1 MDAKVIVT
9 ADKVGNVIV
18 KSANNAEYG
27 HIRVEQTRMLVDE
40 NGFARKKKL
49 SALIAGTIEDLNGFG
64 WGAGEEVNGK
74 IVVKEACTPFNS
86 KDPERDYKIAGASGV
101 VCTADNAPI
110 YRKHFFSLTS
120 SSEDVLIDHDNHDEI
135 KAAYAAIKADATL
148 QPNEDFNL

>member
-64 WGAGEEVNGK
+64 WGAGEEVTGK
-74 IVVKEACTPFNS
+74 IIVKEACTPFNS

-101 VCTADNAPI
+101 VCTANDAPI
-110 YRKHFFSLTS
+110 YRKHFFTLTS
-120 SSEDVLIDHDNHDEI
+120 SSEDVLVDHDNHDEI
-135 KAAYAAIKADATL
+135 KAAYAAIKSDAAL

>member
-64 WGAGEEVNGK
+64 WGAGEEVTGK

-86 KDPERDYKIAGASGV
+86 KDPERDYKIAGSSGV

-135 KAAYAAIKADATL
+135 KAAYAAIKADAAL

>member
-74 IVVKEACTPFNS
+74 IVVKETCTPFNS

>member
-9 ADKVGNVIV
+9 ADKAGNVIV

-64 WGAGEEVNGK
+64 WGAGEEVTGK
-74 IVVKEACTPFNS
+74 IIVKEACTPFNS

-110 YRKHFFSLTS
+110 YRKHFFTLTA

-135 KAAYAAIKADATL
+135 KAAYAAIKADAAL

>member
-1 MDAKVIVT
+1 MDAKVVVT

-64 WGAGEEVNGK
+64 WGAGEEVTGK
-74 IVVKEACTPFNS
+74 IIVKESTKPFNGR
-86 KDPERDYKIAGASGV
+86 DPERDYKIAGASGV
-101 VCTADNAPI
+101 VCTADNSPI
-110 YRKHFFSLTS
+110 YRKHFFTLSGTA
-120 SSEDVLIDHDNHDEI
+120 EDVLLEHDNHEEI
-135 KAAYAAIKADATL
+135 KSAYAAIKEESAI
-148 QPNEDFNL
+148 QPNEEFGL